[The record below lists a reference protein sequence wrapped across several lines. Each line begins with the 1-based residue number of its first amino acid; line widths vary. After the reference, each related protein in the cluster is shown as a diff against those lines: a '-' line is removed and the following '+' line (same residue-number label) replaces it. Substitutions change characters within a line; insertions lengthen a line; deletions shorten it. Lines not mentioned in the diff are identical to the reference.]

1 MNVMINRTT
10 ITLFTFFVL
19 GIVLI
24 YISQSQNIGRDYIT
38 PIGQAL
44 IGSTLIGIL
53 IDISARQQFLKKA
66 SQEIFGYLVGQFF
79 PREVRDFINN
89 FIRTEIIVNA
99 FECHYIFS
107 KLEYNQVKID
117 IRIDYE
123 VKNYGGRKI
132 RYTPTLQIE
141 ENDSPEI
148 YLLSYGFD
156 EESKYVLKYEELTPL
171 LNRKDVKGVEGKAIM
186 LKPVTERQDNGC
198 RVAWHYSI
206 RKSIND
212 NDLISFGNMTIGI
225 KIQAQYDTKHFNVE
239 IDEQEYGL
247 AKIDD
252 FTWISLRDNALFLPQ
267 QHVRVRWWPVER

>member
-1 MNVMINRTT
+1 MVNRTT
-10 ITLFTFFVL
+10 ITLFAFFVL

-24 YISQSQNIGRDYIT
+24 YISQSQNLGKDYIT

-89 FIRTEIIVNA
+89 FVRTEIIINA
-99 FECHYIFS
+99 FDCHYTFNKI
-107 KLEYNQVKID
+107 EGDQVKID
-117 IRIDYE
+117 VRIDYE
-123 VKNYGGRKI
+123 VKNYSGRKI
-132 RYTPTLQIE
+132 RYTPKLQIE

-148 YLLSYGFD
+148 YLLSCGFD
-156 EESKYVLKYEELTPL
+156 EKSKYVLKDGELTPL
-171 LNRKDVKGVEGKAIM
+171 LNRKDVKGVEGKQIM

-198 RVAWHYSI
+198 RVSWHYSI
-206 RKSIND
+206 KKLIND

-225 KIQAQYDTKHFNVE
+225 KIQASYDTQHFNVA

-252 FTWISLRDNALFLPQ
+252 FTWISSHDNALFLPQ
-267 QHVRVRWWPVER
+267 QHIRVRWWAIGR